1 MGHRE
6 EHLNGILILIILLL
20 LLLLLGLFRAFLEG
34 KSQVF
39 LLLGR
44 SKEIGF
50 KANRNLADAT
60 VHARKRA
67 GFRHLEAVNTA
78 LESEGRAHGKLWFV
92 IGCCVSLLVFM
103 RERES
108 ACLVYGPMSN

>member
-1 MGHRE
+1 MGHGE

-20 LLLLLGLFRAFLEG
+20 LLLLLGPFSAFLEG

-50 KANRNLADAT
+50 KANRNLTDAT

-78 LESEGRAHGKLWFV
+78 LKSEGRAHGKFWFV
-92 IGCCVSLLVFM
+92 IGCVSLLV
-103 RERES
+103 
-108 ACLVYGPMSN
+108 L